1 MNKLK
6 TPYLSD
12 DNKLY
17 EITNTFVEIM
27 RDAEL
32 RPDEVINILLNLLAR
47 SSILACIDRDTIVT
61 GLAQTY
67 NMHLAQDTKDETFN

>member
-1 MNKLK
+1 MKVK

-12 DNKLY
+12 DKKLY
-17 EITNTFVEIM
+17 EITDTIVELFSEA
-27 RDAEL
+27 RL
-32 RPDEVINILLNLLAR
+32 RPDEVLNLLLNLLAR

-67 NMHLAQDTKDETFN
+67 NMHLEQDSKNETFN